1 MNYTLCK
8 DMKYNE
14 NVKAVYFDGTS
25 SAISKLQ
32 GLLSGSNQFNMNT
45 LHTKI
50 GWWAIRYNDGSIVW
64 KKNKCFNTNY
74 KIMNN

>member
-1 MNYTLCK
+1 MGYNTCK
-8 DMKYNE
+8 DIKYNE

-25 SAISKLQ
+25 SSIKNLQ
-32 GLLSGSNQFNMNT
+32 ALLSGSNQLNMNT

-50 GWWAIRYNDGSIVW
+50 GWWAVKYNDGSIVW

-74 KIMNN
+74 KIIN